1 MGSLRTDDDWR
12 MANFSEPLGA
22 LLYSRIADADDR
34 GVAACEAIVALVG
47 ARAGFADAF
56 ENRERPI
63 VRTLRPR

>member
-1 MGSLRTDDDWR
+1 LASAEIG
-12 MANFSEPLGA
+12 EG
-22 LLYSRIADADDR
+22 YDR